1 MEFLFDKNKTSY
13 SDLEK
18 KSTNLCKISIKAFDS
33 DADSDYDADYD
44 AN

>member
-18 KSTNLCKISIKAFDS
+18 KSTNLCKISIKTFY
-33 DADSDYDADYD
+33 SDYDADYD
-44 AN
+44 ADSKL

>member
-18 KSTNLCKISIKAFDS
+18 KSTNLCKISIKTFDADS
-33 DADSDYDADYD
+33 DADSDAER
-44 AN
+44 